1 MPHLPDNLVRF
12 YEDSLLWNQT
22 PEEIEA
28 ERAYRDAFLDSA
40 REAGTWIRIDYKA
53 LDAAHAAR
61 RKIREQAEVLV
72 PSSEYYQQPD
82 LDSFQIAYRR
92 DHLVTTARARGR
104 AHGFEFVRQ
113 CWEELLKTGV
123 DHHEIVEQIIQPWI
137 KTIIEWVLEDI
148 QPNRAVAPRG
158 PEEHFSRRQ
167 RRMLEQAKRVIA
179 TSDPAKPHTILQMLN
194 NVTREQLDW
203 LWPGRIPLGK
213 LTLLAGDPGLGKSFV
228 TLDIAA
234 RVSRGER
241 WPDNPLMKQP
251 PGKVILLNCE
261 DDLGDT
267 IAPRLDK
274 ANADD
279 TKIIVLE
286 GISLMGKKRPFSLE
300 CDVPRL
306 EEVLIDH
313 AGVRLVIV
321 DPIAGFMGKV
331 DSHNNSEVRG
341 VLAPLADL
349 ASRFHVSILTVTH
362 LAKSGGNKAV
372 YRAMGSLAFAAA
384 ARAVWAITKDPDN
397 PERRLFLPAK
407 LNLAKDPDGLAYR
420 IDDGRVAWEFN
431 PVKMHADDA
440 FAAETANQKPTQRGS
455 ERREAIAWLREHL
468 GDKTLPANEVIEAGE
483 QVGFTDRTLRRA
495 YKAIGIPARKESF
508 DGPWLWRLT
517 PESDQPAEQ
526 DDTFDFPNL

>member
-1 MPHLPDNLVRF
+1 MPHLPDNLVPF
-12 YEDSLLWNQT
+12 YEDGLFWNQT
-22 PEEIEA
+22 PEQMAA
-28 ERAYRDAFLDSA
+28 ERAYRDAFLKSA
-40 REAGTWIRIDYKA
+40 REAGSWNRIDYPA
-53 LDAAHAAR
+53 IEAAHSER
-61 RKIREQAEVLV
+61 RQFRNLAEVLV
-72 PSSEYYQQPD
+72 PSSEYFACPD
-82 LDSFQIAYRR
+82 LDSEQVAYKR
-92 DHLVTTARARGR
+92 DHIVPAARFRGR
-104 AHGFEFVRQ
+104 VHGFEFVRQ
-113 CWEELLKTGV
+113 CWEELSKKGIS
-123 DHHEIVEQIIQPWI
+123 DHEISTTIIQPWI
-137 KTIIEWVLEDI
+137 STVADWVSEQL
-148 QPNRAVAPRG
+148 QPDHQTVPRA
-158 PEEHFSRRQ
+158 PEELFEQRQ
-167 RRMLEQAKRVIA
+167 RRMLETAKSVIA
-179 TSDPAKPHTILQMLN
+179 NGDPAKPHLILQLLTE
-194 NVTREQLDW
+194 VTREQLDW

-241 WPDNPLMKQP
+241 WPDNPLQRQP
-251 PGKVILLNCE
+251 PGKVILMNCE

-274 ANADD
+274 ANADSS
-279 TKIIVLE
+279 KIIALQGVSLL
-286 GISLMGKKRPFSLE
+286 GKRRLISLE
-300 CDVPRL
+300 ADIPRF
-306 EEVLIDH
+306 EEILTNHTD
-313 AGVRLVIV
+313 VRLIVI
-321 DPIAGFMGKV
+321 DPIAGFLGKV

-341 VLAPLADL
+341 LLAPLADL
-349 ASRFHVSILTVTH
+349 ASRFHVAILTVTH
-362 LAKSGGNKAV
+362 LAKTGGTKAV

-407 LNLAKDPDGLAYR
+407 LNLARDPDGLAYR

-455 ERREAIAWLREHL
+455 ERREAIAWLREHI
-468 GDKTLPANEVIEAGE
+468 GDQTLSAKDVIEAGE

-517 PESDQPAEQ
+517 PASDQPPEH

>member
-1 MPHLPDNLVRF
+1 MPHLPDHLAQF
-12 YEDSLLWNQT
+12 YEDGILFNQT
-22 PEEIEA
+22 AEEVAA
-28 ERAYRDAFLDSA
+28 ERAYRKAFLAAA
-40 REAGTWIRIDYKA
+40 REAGSWKRVNY
-53 LDAAHAAR
+53 AAIEHAHRAR
-61 RKIREQAEVLV
+61 RWINEKAGVPI
-72 PSSEYYQQPD
+72 PSSEYFRTPG
-82 LDSFQIAYRR
+82 LTSHQIAYRK
-92 DHLVTTARARGR
+92 DHVVAAAGSRGK

-113 CWEELLKTGV
+113 CWEELSGRGLSDEAIATN
-123 DHHEIVEQIIQPWI
+123 IIQPWI
-137 KTIIEWVLEDI
+137 ETIVEWAGSSIVRDL
-148 QPNRAVAPRG
+148 AVPPPAPDQQ
-158 PEEHFSRRQ
+158 FSQRQ
-167 RRMLEQAKRVIA
+167 RRMLETAKLVIA
-179 TSDPAKPHTILQMLN
+179 TSDPAKPHAILQMLN

-241 WPDNPLMKQP
+241 WPDNPLSKQP
-251 PGKVILLNCE
+251 AGKVILMNCE

-274 ANADD
+274 ANADSS
-279 TKIIVLE
+279 KIIALQGV
-286 GISLMGKKRPFSLE
+286 SLMGKRRLISLE
-300 CDVPRL
+300 ADVPRF
-306 EEVLIDH
+306 EEILTNHPD
-313 AGVRLVIV
+313 VRLIVI
-321 DPIAGFMGKV
+321 DPIAGFLGKV

-341 VLAPLADL
+341 LLAPLADL
-349 ASRFHVSILTVTH
+349 ASRFHVAILTVTH
-362 LAKSGGNKAV
+362 LAKTGGTKAV

-440 FAAETANQKPTQRGS
+440 FAAETASQKPTQRGS

-468 GDKTLPANEVIEAGE
+468 TDKTLPANEVIEAGE

-495 YKAIGIPARKESF
+495 YKTIGIPARKESF

-517 PESDQPAEQ
+517 PAADQPPEH

>member
-1 MPHLPDNLVRF
+1 MPHLPDNLVPF
-12 YEDSLLWNQT
+12 YEDGLFWNQT
-22 PEEIEA
+22 PEQMDA
-28 ERAYRDAFLDSA
+28 ERAYRDAFLRSA
-40 REAGTWIRIDYKA
+40 REAGSWKAIDYA
-53 LDAAHAAR
+53 AIDAAHRER
-61 RKIREQAEVLV
+61 RQVRELFEVLV
-72 PSSEYYQQPD
+72 PSSEYYQRPD
-82 LDSFQIAYRR
+82 FDSEQVAYKR
-92 DHLVTTARARGR
+92 DHIVPAARLRGR
-104 AHGFEFVRQ
+104 VHGFEFVRQ
-113 CWEELLKTGV
+113 CWEELSKKGISEY
-123 DHHEIVEQIIQPWI
+123 EIASTIIQPWI
-137 KTIIEWVLEDI
+137 STVVDWGSEQL
-148 QPNRAVAPRG
+148 QPDRQTVPHA

-167 RRMLEQAKRVIA
+167 RRMLEQAKQVIA

-234 RVSRGER
+234 RVSRGDR

-251 PGKVILLNCE
+251 PGKVILVNCE
-261 DDLGDT
+261 DDLADT
-267 IAPRLDK
+267 IAPRMDK

-313 AGVRLVIV
+313 AGVRLVVV

-349 ASRFHVSILTVTH
+349 ASRFHVAILTVTH
-362 LAKSGGNKAV
+362 LAKTGGNKAV

-440 FAAETANQKPTQRGS
+440 FAAETANQKPSQRGS

-468 GDKTLPANEVIEAGE
+468 NDKTLPANEVIEAGE